1 MKIVVVGG
9 AGKMGCIAVQALARD
24 ARVGEVVIA
33 DYHAQNAETVMRIL
47 QSEKV
52 RFTQLNIE
60 ESEALVACLQGADV
74 CLNASVYYYNLPIME
89 ACLQAGV
96 SYTDLGGLFHTTRKQ
111 LTYHE
116 RFAEKGLSAV
126 LGLGSAPGIPNV
138 QARYA
143 ADRLDTIEYIRI
155 YDGIKPP
162 PPDDLRFTY
171 AVPTILDEMTM
182 APMVFRDGE
191 FIAEAPLSG
200 FEEVAFTPPLG
211 ILPMHYS
218 LHSEVAT
225 LPITFKDKG
234 VRECFF
240 KINYWGMAKEAVE
253 KIRVLE
259 EFGFNSAEPLQI
271 SEGISVVPRQ
281 VLMAMMAKYVPSI
294 EEFLA
299 PPKNS
304 PPNWVKEIVTEVKGT
319 KDGKEVRY
327 RLGTL
332 TVKGALPTGVVPAVT
347 AIWLGQKRIPAGV
360 YPPEAVLEPVEFL
373 KELEAYDIV
382 TQVSVTRGLE

>member
-9 AGKMGCIAVQALARD
+9 AGKMGCIAVQTLASDR
-24 ARVGEVVIA
+24 RVDEVLIA
-33 DYHAQNAETVMRIL
+33 DISEQNAQIVMKTL
-47 QSEKV
+47 QSSKV
-52 RFTQLNIE
+52 RYHHLQIE
-60 ESEALVACLQGADV
+60 QKEALVACLKGADV
-74 CLNASVYYYNLPIME
+74 CLNASVYYFNLPIMD
-89 ACLQAGV
+89 ACLEAGV

-111 LTYHE
+111 LTYHD

-143 ADRLDTIEYIRI
+143 AERLDTIEYIRI

-171 AVPTILDEMTM
+171 AVPTILDEMTLQ
-182 APMVFRDGE
+182 PMVFREGE
-191 FIAEAPLSG
+191 FVSEAPLSG
-200 FEEVAFTPPLG
+200 FEDYAFTPPLG
-211 ILPMHYS
+211 ILPVHYS

-225 LPITFKDKG
+225 LPISFREKG

-240 KINYWGMAKEAVE
+240 KINYWGMSKEAVE
-253 KIRVLE
+253 KIRVLD
-259 EFGFNSAEPLQI
+259 EFGFNRSEPL
-271 SEGISVVPRQ
+271 SLGDGVSVVPRQ
-281 VLMAMMAKYVPSI
+281 VLIAMMTKFVPSI
-294 EEFLA
+294 EEYLA
-299 PPKNS
+299 APKS
-304 PPNWVKEIVTEVKGT
+304 APPNWVKEIVTEVKGM

-332 TVKGALPTGVVPAVT
+332 TVKGALPTGVVPAIA
-347 AIWLGQKRIPAGV
+347 AIWLGQKRIPPGV

-373 KELEAYDIV
+373 KELEVYDIV
-382 TQVSVTRGLE
+382 TQVSVTQFIE

>member
-9 AGKMGCIAVQALARD
+9 AGKMGCIAVQALAKD
-24 ARVGEVVIA
+24 QRVSEVVIA
-33 DYHAQNAETVMRIL
+33 DYHEQNAATVMRIL
-47 QSEKV
+47 QSDKIGFVKV
-52 RFTQLNIE
+52 NIE
-60 ESEALVACLQGADV
+60 QREALVACLQGADV
-74 CLNASVYYYNLPIME
+74 CLNASVYYYNVPIME

-96 SYTDLGGLFHTTRKQ
+96 SYTDLGGLFHTTRQQ

-143 ADRLDTIEYIRI
+143 ADRLDTIESIRI

-171 AVPTILDEMTM
+171 AVATILDEMTM
-182 APMVFRDGE
+182 SPMVYRDGE

-225 LPITFKDKG
+225 LPLTFKDKG

-253 KIRVLE
+253 KLRVLE
-259 EFGFNSAEPLQI
+259 EFGFNSTEALQLA
-271 SEGISVVPRQ
+271 EGITVIPRQ
-281 VLMAMMAKYVPSI
+281 VLIAMMAKYVPSI

-304 PPNWVKEIVTEVKGT
+304 PPDWVKEIVTEVKGS

-332 TVKGALPTGVVPAVT
+332 TVKGALPTGVVPAIA

-360 YPPEAVLEPVEFL
+360 YPPEMVLEPVEFL
-373 KELEAYDIV
+373 RELEPFDIY
-382 TQVSVTRGLE
+382 TQVSVTKGME